1 MSTLEISKHQ
11 LYFKQMV
18 ISVESWAWQ
27 SHQELLQG
35 KTVQTQLLFPLPS
48 SIPTFFWI
56 TVTKIQKS
64 NTKRDFWQHY
74 QIFMKDISTSS
85 KQLSMLGICKA
96 LRALPSS
103 LRFYILG
110 GVFLTLSMVK
120 IPSSFNHLLW
130 RWKL

>member
-11 LYFKQMV
+11 SYFKQMV

-35 KTVQTQLLFPLPS
+35 KTVQTQLLFLLPS

-56 TVTKIQKS
+56 TVDKIQKS
-64 NTKRDFWQHY
+64 NTKRDFWQHC
-74 QIFMKDISTSS
+74 QISMKDISTSS
-85 KQLSMLGICKA
+85 EHLSMQGIYKA

-110 GVFLTLSMVK
+110 EHSWPLSMVK
-120 IPSSFNHLLW
+120 IPSSLNHLLW